1 MDGWMDELIDMNT
14 RIAKQRRECFIGRFC
29 VCVFLECNA
38 TNLKLL
44 NQRSIRGYV
53 PKSDVL
59 KIIP

>member
-1 MDGWMDELIDMNT
+1 MNGWINRHEYPDSH
-14 RIAKQRRECFIGRFC
+14 KQRRECFIGRFG